1 MLAKPTKAITEVLD
15 RFEGKSFTCE
25 YKYDGERAQVHFLE
39 DGSIKVFSRNSLDM
53 TSKYPEFTES
63 LPRVC
68 CHFPLLVIRRTL
80 IGNVANRDCG
90 GDVQCIQEGTTSFVI
105 DAEAVAWDRETHK
118 LLPFQELSRRKRKDV
133 KAEEITVKVHLFA
146 FDLLYLN
153 GEVSSLLLLLSTE
166 LYSIFHIL
174 QSLLHVDLGKRRE
187 LMRKHL
193 QPVEGEFAFA
203 TSEDATDVADIQ
215 IFLDKSVKEGCEGL
229 MVKLLEG
236 EGASYEP
243 SRRSINWLKV
253 SRFLFRSLQ
262 IRL

>member
-1 MLAKPTKAITEVLD
+1 M
-15 RFEGKSFTCE
+15 
-25 YKYDGERAQVHFLE
+25 
-39 DGSIKVFSRNSLDM
+39 
-53 TSKYPEFTES
+53 
-63 LPRVC
+63 
-68 CHFPLLVIRRTL
+68 
-80 IGNVANRDCG
+80 
-90 GDVQCIQEGTTSFVI
+90 
-105 DAEAVAWDRETHK
+105 
-118 LLPFQELSRRKRKDV
+118 

-153 GEVSSLLLLLSTE
+153 GEVSSFLPPLSTE
-166 LYSIFHIL
+166 LYSMWHIL
-174 QSLLHVDLGKRRE
+174 QSLLHVDLVKRRE

-253 SRFLFRSLQ
+253 SRFLSCSLQ
-262 IRL
+262 MRL